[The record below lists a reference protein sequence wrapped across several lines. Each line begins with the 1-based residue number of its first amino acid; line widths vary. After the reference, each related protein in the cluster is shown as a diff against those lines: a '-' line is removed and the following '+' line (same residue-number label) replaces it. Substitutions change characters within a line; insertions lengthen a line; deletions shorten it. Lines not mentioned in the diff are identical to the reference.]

1 MEIMKMIRS
10 NKKWMIFLLMI
21 TIGCSYFGFEPN
33 EEKSYEPFGEIVQV
47 NNQAIHIRVRGK
59 GNPTVLFFSDI
70 DMYGTFI
77 NWKEIQD
84 EISKRTKTVC
94 FDRCGYFWSD
104 EGKLP
109 RTGERISSEIEALLN
124 TQGDAGPYLIVGH
137 AMGGIY
143 GRIFAGR
150 NIGKVAGMV
159 LLDPL
164 NPQAL
169 ERMKE
174 VGVKKTIPSASMRP
188 LIWLLLKL
196 GIKNES
202 LEQYGIPTDLYQV
215 ALAYYKKNS
224 LTWFDETAASVR
236 SLRQA
241 ELYNDFGNIPLHIL
255 TSKNAEQITSDREK
269 LWIELQWE
277 LSGLSRNSKQT
288 ILEGVGH
295 YIHLERPEIVTESIF
310 EMIENY
316 RRGTD

>member
-1 MEIMKMIRS
+1 
-10 NKKWMIFLLMI
+10 MIFLLMI
-21 TIGCSYFGFEPN
+21 AIGCNSFGFEPDD
-33 EEKSYEPFGEIVQV
+33 KRSYEPFGEIIRV
-47 NNQAIHIRVRGK
+47 NNKAIHIRVQGK

-94 FDRCGYFWSD
+94 IDRCGYFWSD
-104 EGKLP
+104 EGKRP
-109 RTGERISSEIEALLN
+109 KTGERISSEAEALLH

-137 AMGGIY
+137 GMGGIY

-150 NIGKVAGMV
+150 NIDKVIGMV

-164 NPQAL
+164 NPQAFD
-169 ERMKE
+169 RMKE
-174 VGVKKTIPSASMRP
+174 VGVKKIIPSASIRP
-188 LIWLLLKL
+188 LIWFLLKL

-202 LEQYGIPTDLYQV
+202 LEQYDIPTDLFRV
-215 ALAYYKKNS
+215 ATVYYKKNS

-236 SLRQA
+236 SLHQA
-241 ELYNDFGNIPLHIL
+241 EIYNDFGNIPLHIL
-255 TSKNAEQITSDREK
+255 TSKNTEKITSEREK
-269 LWIELQWE
+269 LWVELQWE
-277 LSGLSRNSKQT
+277 LLELSRNSKQT

-295 YIHLERPEIVTESIF
+295 YIHLERPELVIESIF

-316 RRGTD
+316 RGIRTD